1 MENTEVIAF
10 LMSKKEEVRKLR
22 DELFEKKAKLG
33 EEIDDLSL
41 RYSNVEKAISDS
53 NKTISDLVEVIF
65 LLKGGEEC

>member
-33 EEIDDLSL
+33 EEIDNLSR
-41 RYSNVEKAISDS
+41 RYSNVEQGISDS
-53 NKTISDLVEVIF
+53 NRTISKLCEVISF
-65 LLKGGEEC
+65 LKGGEEC

>member
-22 DELFEKKAKLG
+22 DELFERKAKLG
-33 EEIDDLSL
+33 EEIDDLSN
-41 RYSNVEKAISDS
+41 RYSNVEQAISDS